1 MPVQLTDPIPPFNC
15 ALCSRTFKRQVH
27 LARHLLSHSN
37 AKHRCHTC
45 GMYFHRADVLA
56 RHTSTHDL
64 DNLVRRRRR
73 RRGPIPP
80 NLPAAPGTM
89 VQTPDLESGSDWL
102 DEAADSLLEGT
113 AINSHI
119 VPQNAYVPC
128 IPGIQKEDFPSS
140 PWTGDLSLYNWT
152 FEDTTFDFLLPEPS
166 PCSLDQPSSDPS
178 PQLELCS
185 ITGIEVKHEPGH
197 PRWVYK
203 LTILWSPGARSPAET
218 DLLSTFHTILPP
230 LHADS
235 T

>member
-1 MPVQLTDPIPPFNC
+1 
-15 ALCSRTFKRQVH
+15 
-27 LARHLLSHSN
+27 
-37 AKHRCHTC
+37 
-45 GMYFHRADVLA
+45 
-56 RHTSTHDL
+56 
-64 DNLVRRRRR
+64 
-73 RRGPIPP
+73 
-80 NLPAAPGTM
+80 M